1 MMPGCHKLPY
11 ATRRQRRV
19 PQSKALGPLR
29 PGEGRRNVFAN
40 AIGLRRLSLNA
51 FINAK
56 VPLSGI
62 AGELKA
68 QESVSGILRSAT
80 PKAIES
86 WA

>member
-1 MMPGCHKLPY
+1 
-11 ATRRQRRV
+11 
-19 PQSKALGPLR
+19 
-29 PGEGRRNVFAN
+29 
-40 AIGLRRLSLNA
+40 LSLNA
-51 FINAK
+51 FIIAK